1 MFFSHGHSES
11 QISCTRSLSRTTNSR
26 CDASVSY
33 ILRRHDRI
41 SLERAAQQVSDF
53 ARQAG
58 RFTLFL
64 FSYARSRLCLQWKR
78 RKKERIYE
86 CVHEP
91 TKNPF
96 YFPGH
101 KLIRLRKSHY
111 SHHMHAGVRDCI
123 SPAEA
128 ATEWKRKPQNQLD
141 NWFLVLRAPHEI
153 QFLTKVSRT
162 HKAVEINM
170 GRPLLDMDYG

>member
-1 MFFSHGHSES
+1 V
-11 QISCTRSLSRTTNSR
+11 
-26 CDASVSY
+26 SVSY

-41 SLERAAQQVSDF
+41 SFERAQQVSDF

-58 RFTLFL
+58 RFTLLIPMRPVQCALSIVFGM
-64 FSYARSRLCLQWKR
+64 KTE
-78 RKKERIYE
+78 KERTY
-86 CVHEP
+86 VHEP

-111 SHHMHAGVRDCI
+111 SHIRMHVCDCI

-128 ATEWKRKPQNQLD
+128 ATEWKRSRKPQNQLD
-141 NWFLVLRAPHEI
+141 N
-153 QFLTKVSRT
+153 
-162 HKAVEINM
+162 
-170 GRPLLDMDYG
+170 